1 MESYLDVYRRKTVSS
16 ERFFKRAKEVMP
28 GGVCHN
34 MHYFS
39 PYPLYVKGAKG
50 PKFWDLDGNEY
61 VDLWMGNYTHILG
74 HRSEVIVEAVERQ
87 LKEGIHWGL
96 AFEKQV
102 EWAELIRELLPC
114 AEMVRFC
121 CSGTEATM
129 YAVRLA
135 RSWTGRR
142 MILKMGGG
150 WHGANTDLSLAV
162 KWPYEMEESEGI
174 PPELQQY
181 AKVIPFNDVQGSLE
195 IITQVK
201 DDLAAIILEPAMGE
215 SGFVAASPDYLKM
228 LRSETEKLGALLIFD
243 EVITGF
249 RLSLGGAQERL
260 GMTPDLTTLGKIMGG
275 GLPVGAV
282 AGRREIIEKSAP
294 DRKVKKSERTL
305 VGGGTFSSHPLTAA
319 AGLAMIHYLKDH
331 ADEIYPQL
339 DARGQKIREGIQ
351 AAMRRHGI
359 RVGVTGVGSLFQTHF
374 PYREGETLNS
384 AQALNQ
390 LTDTDR
396 REGEFRIQ
404 MLNHGV
410 HVVHGGGALSIAHSD
425 REIQHIIE
433 AAGSVAKE
441 MAQEADRQKS

>member
-1 MESYLDVYRRKTVSS
+1 
-16 ERFFKRAKEVMP
+16 
-28 GGVCHN
+28 
-34 MHYFS
+34 
-39 PYPLYVKGAKG
+39 
-50 PKFWDLDGNEY
+50 
-61 VDLWMGNYTHILG
+61 
-74 HRSEVIVEAVERQ
+74 
-87 LKEGIHWGL
+87 
-96 AFEKQV
+96 
-102 EWAELIRELLPC
+102 
-114 AEMVRFC
+114 
-121 CSGTEATM
+121 
-129 YAVRLA
+129 
-135 RSWTGRR
+135 
-142 MILKMGGG
+142 
-150 WHGANTDLSLAV
+150 
-162 KWPYEMEESEGI
+162 MEESEGI
-174 PPELQQY
+174 PPELQRY

-195 IITQVK
+195 MITQVK

-260 GMTPDLTTLGKIMGG
+260 GTTPDLTTLGKIMGG

-339 DARGQKIREGIQ
+339 DARGQKVREGIQ

-374 PYREGETLNS
+374 PYREGETLNT
-384 AQALNQ
+384 AHAVNQ
-390 LTDTDR
+390 LTDTDK
-396 REGEFRIQ
+396 REGEFRIR
-404 MLNHGV
+404 MLNNGV
-410 HVVHGGGALSIAHSD
+410 HVVHGGGALSFAHSE
-425 REIQHIIE
+425 REVQRIIE
-433 AAGSVAKE
+433 AAGSVAQE
-441 MAQEADRQKS
+441 MAG

>member
-1 MESYLDVYRRKTVSS
+1 MESYLDVYRQRTALS
-16 ERFFKRAKEVMP
+16 EKFFKRAKEVMP

-34 MHYFS
+34 LHYFS
-39 PYPLYVKGAKG
+39 PYPLYVKGAQG

-61 VDLWMGNYTHILG
+61 IDLWMGNYTHILG

-135 RSWTGRR
+135 RSWTGRK

-150 WHGANTDLSLAV
+150 WHGANTDLSLAI
-162 KWPYEMEESEGI
+162 KWPYEMEESQGI
-174 PPELQQY
+174 PPEFQRY
-181 AKVIPFNDVQGSLE
+181 AKALPFNDVQGSME
-195 IITQVK
+195 IITQNK
-201 DDLAAIILEPAMGE
+201 DDLAAIVLEPAMGE
-215 SGFVAASPDYLKM
+215 SGFMAASPDYLKM
-228 LRSETEKLGALLIFD
+228 LRAETQKLGALLIFD

-249 RLSLGGAQERL
+249 RLSLGGAQQRL
-260 GMTPDLTTLGKIMGG
+260 GVTPDLTTLGKIMGG

-282 AGRREIIEKSAP
+282 AGKREIIEKSSP

-305 VGGGTFSSHPLTAA
+305 IGGGTFSSHPLTTA
-319 AGLAMIHYLKDH
+319 AGLAMIHHLRDH
-331 ADEIYPQL
+331 ADEIYPRL
-339 DARGQKIREGIQ
+339 EANGQKVREGIQ
-351 AAMRRHGI
+351 LAMRRQGVH
-359 RVGVTGVGSLFQTHF
+359 VGVTGVGSLFQTHF

-384 AQALNQ
+384 AQALNR
-390 LTDTDR
+390 LTDTDK
-396 REGEFRIQ
+396 REIEFRIR
-404 MLNHGV
+404 MLNKGV
-410 HVVHGGGALSIAHSD
+410 HVVHGGGALSFAHSD
-425 REIQHIIE
+425 REIQWIIE
-433 AAGSVAKE
+433 AAGMVAKE
-441 MAQEADRQKS
+441 MAAADKQKS